1 MRAEID
7 MSLIQ
12 LHHGY
17 GCDFFSRNLPGI
29 LRPRALD

>member
-7 MSLIQ
+7 MSLVQ
-12 LHHGY
+12 LRHG
-17 GCDFFSRNLPGI
+17 CNFFSRNLPGI